1 MAQLVMRWKNDG
13 KIVEELNIP
22 EGVEIK
28 NWMEVESPV
37 DKWLDIIQ
45 YGLSIKRED
54 EEFYKKAKSRRQ
66 GRLLLWNLSCRQPLT
81 YVWFNHPVGSK
92 RRTWIWN
99 YKACFISTI
108 PSFTLLF
115 NCLTK

>member
-1 MAQLVMRWKNDG
+1 MSVVLLVECDKRYVKETKMAQLVMRWKNDG

-28 NWMEVESPV
+28 NWTEVDSPV

-54 EEFYKKAKSRRQ
+54 EEFYKKAFAAAEKSF
-66 GRLLLWNLSCRQPLT
+66 C
-81 YVWFNHPVGSK
+81 K
-92 RRTWIWN
+92 
-99 YKACFISTI
+99 
-108 PSFTLLF
+108 
-115 NCLTK
+115 